1 MSDTKR
7 LQGALKDLLKI
18 LKEEKEVLVKN
29 DALSLEKIVARK
41 NEIVTIIR
49 EEQEKGV
56 LPDEAVR
63 SYAMEI
69 EKLQE
74 VNQFLTR
81 QALSFQEEIFKALS
95 KNTAVK
101 HNTYSKEGSMNRT
114 KEVSI
119 IDQSV

>member
-74 VNQFLTR
+74 VNQLLTR

>member
-41 NEIVTIIR
+41 NEMVAIIR

-63 SYAMEI
+63 SYALEI

-74 VNQFLTR
+74 VNHLLTR

>member
-1 MSDTKR
+1 MNDTRR
-7 LQGALKDLLKI
+7 LQGALKELLKI
-18 LKEEKEVLVKN
+18 LKEEKDVLLKN
-29 DALSLEKIVARK
+29 DALTLEKIVARK

-63 SYAMEI
+63 SYALEI

-74 VNQFLTR
+74 VNQLLTR

>member
-1 MSDTKR
+1 MNDTKR
-7 LQGALKDLLKI
+7 LQGALKELVKLLQ
-18 LKEEKEVLVKN
+18 EEKAVLLRN
-29 DALSLEKIVARK
+29 DAAALEKIVAGK
-41 NEIVTIIR
+41 NELIPVIR
-49 EEQEKGV
+49 EEQEKGIV
-56 LPDEAVR
+56 PDEAVR
-63 SYAMEI
+63 AYAQEI

-74 VNQFLTR
+74 VNQLLTK

-101 HNTYSKEGSMNRT
+101 HNTYSKEGSLNRT

>member
-18 LKEEKEVLVKN
+18 LKEEKEVRVKN

-74 VNQFLTR
+74 VNQLLTR

>member
-1 MSDTKR
+1 MSETKS

-18 LKEEKEVLVKN
+18 LKEEKEVLLKN
-29 DALSLEKIVARK
+29 DAASLEKIVTRK
-41 NEIVTIIR
+41 NEMVAIIR

-56 LPDEAVR
+56 LADEAVR
-63 SYAMEI
+63 SYALEI

-74 VNQFLTR
+74 VNHLLTR

>member
-29 DALSLEKIVARK
+29 DALSLEKIVVRK

-56 LPDEAVR
+56 LPDKEVR

-74 VNQFLTR
+74 VNQLLTR

>member
-41 NEIVTIIR
+41 NEMVTIIR

-74 VNQFLTR
+74 VNQLLTR

>member
-41 NEIVTIIR
+41 NEVVTIIR

-63 SYAMEI
+63 SYAMEF

-74 VNQFLTR
+74 VNQLLTR

>member
-1 MSDTKR
+1 MNDTKR
-7 LQGALKDLLKI
+7 LQGALKELMKLLQ
-18 LKEEKEVLVKN
+18 EEKAVLLQN
-29 DALSLEKIVARK
+29 DAAALEKIVAGK
-41 NEIVTIIR
+41 NELIPVIR
-49 EEQEKGV
+49 EEQEKGIV
-56 LPDEAVR
+56 PDEAVR
-63 SYAMEI
+63 AYAQEI

-74 VNQFLTR
+74 VNQLLTK

-101 HNTYSKEGSMNRT
+101 HNTYSKEGSLNRT

>member
-29 DALSLEKIVARK
+29 DALSLEKIVSRK

-74 VNQFLTR
+74 VNQLLTR